1 MSFNLA
7 SRPFVNRVPVRR
19 IAVTLWVLVGLLLVL
34 DGIFYLDYFR
44 GSGRQARERSLEL
57 QSEIKAET
65 ARVDALEMELGRFDP
80 EGQAEHVVFLNERI
94 AERTFGWSRLFDR
107 LVDVLP
113 LRVRLVQLQPRRD
126 AGRNRKSKVRD
137 EVLLNLQGLAESG
150 EALYQFLDQLYAH
163 PAFEDPELSNE
174 YQKDGTI
181 TFNLT
186 VVYLPAAADP
196 VLAEADEV
204 DEAAASQGGTVGQ
217 NEEAD
222 SGGSEGASS

>member
-19 IAVTLWVLVGLLLVL
+19 IAITLWVLVGLLVLL

-57 QSEIKAET
+57 QSEIRAET
-65 ARVDALEMELGRFDP
+65 ARLEAFDTELGRFDP

-113 LRVRLVQLQPRRD
+113 LRVRLTQLQPRRED
-126 AGRNRKSKVRD
+126 GRNRKSTVQD
-137 EVLLNLQGLAESG
+137 EVLLNLNGLAESG

-163 PAFEDPELSNE
+163 PAFYDPELSNE

-186 VVYLPAAADP
+186 VVYLPGAADP
-196 VLAEADEV
+196 ELAATDEG
-204 DEAAASQGGTVGQ
+204 DEAAASQGGTPGQ
-217 NEEAD
+217 TEEPAVD
-222 SGGSEGASS
+222 GSEGASS